1 MSKDILLSLQK
12 SPQLNFGR
20 NLSLGDM
27 IEETVEKV
35 ILLKKYYGVKDR
47 WKRIQILVFLHVLTF
62 ASHILK
68 PEEGKR
74 KFFFLTLPVV

>member
-1 MSKDILLSLQK
+1 
-12 SPQLNFGR
+12 
-20 NLSLGDM
+20 M

-62 ASHILK
+62 ASHTLK

-74 KFFFLTLPVV
+74 NFFFLTLPVV